1 MSGHT
6 ASIIGT
12 KPADYAGDVTV
23 EEAYR
28 LLGEISK
35 SLLIDV
41 RTKAEWSFVGR
52 PQLDALGKPVAFIEW
67 QSFPTMDRNE
77 NFVSDVQS
85 VLSQAGLDDG
95 DCSIFMI
102 CRSGAR
108 SRAAAIAV
116 TEAGLGTAYNVAGG
130 FEGDLD
136 PSSHRG
142 TINGWKAAGL
152 AWSQT

>member
-1 MSGHT
+1 MSGQD

-12 KPADYAGDVTV
+12 KPSNYAGDVTV
-23 EEAYR
+23 EEAFR
-28 LLGEISK
+28 LLGASSN

-41 RTKAEWSFVGR
+41 RTMAEWSFVGR
-52 PQLDALGKPVAFIEW
+52 PNLDAINKPVAFIEW
-67 QSFPTMDRNE
+67 QSFPAMDRNE
-77 NFVSDVQS
+77 NFVADVRS
-85 VLSQAGLDDG
+85 VLSKEGLDEG
-95 DCSIFMI
+95 EISLFMI

-136 PSSHRG
+136 PDNHRG
-142 TINGWKAAGL
+142 NVNGWKASGL
-152 AWSQT
+152 IWSQT